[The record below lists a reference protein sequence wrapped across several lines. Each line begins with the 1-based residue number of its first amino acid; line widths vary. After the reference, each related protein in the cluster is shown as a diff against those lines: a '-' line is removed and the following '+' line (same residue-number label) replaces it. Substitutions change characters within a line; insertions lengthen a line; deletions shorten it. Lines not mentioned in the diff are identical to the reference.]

1 MNIRKSGH
9 RIPGP
14 NPTGNSGLHWLRTS
28 RYHEWLQFILFAGCY
43 AVLNYGYFKIP
54 IDLFMNL
61 IYYHGVVAVC
71 ADLINWV
78 APAEQVL
85 AQHNHVL
92 SAKADLEIVRGCD
105 GAGVLFLM
113 VSAIVVFPSNWRRKL
128 VGLVLGVGLIYG
140 LNLLRVSGLYFVVA
154 YHNDWF
160 LLIHTYLAPTLMV
173 LAGCCYFAWWAFGA
187 TNTADEPA

>member
-1 MNIRKSGH
+1 MNTRKPRH
-9 RIPGP
+9 RLLEPKSVDASGP
-14 NPTGNSGLHWLRTS
+14 NRPRTS
-28 RYHEWLQFILFAGCY
+28 RLDEGLQFIQFVGCY
-43 AVLNYGYFKIP
+43 ALLDYAYFKIP
-54 IDLFMNL
+54 VDLFMNV
-61 IYYHGVVAVC
+61 IYHHGVVAVC

-85 AQHNHVL
+85 AQHNHVV
-92 SAKADLEIVRGCD
+92 SSKADLEIVRGCD

-113 VSAIVVFPSNWRRKL
+113 VSAIIVFPSTWRRKL
-128 VGLVLGVGLIYG
+128 VGLVLGIALVYG

-160 LLIHTYLAPTLMV
+160 LLIHTYLAPTLMI

-187 TNTADEPA
+187 ANTVHGQA